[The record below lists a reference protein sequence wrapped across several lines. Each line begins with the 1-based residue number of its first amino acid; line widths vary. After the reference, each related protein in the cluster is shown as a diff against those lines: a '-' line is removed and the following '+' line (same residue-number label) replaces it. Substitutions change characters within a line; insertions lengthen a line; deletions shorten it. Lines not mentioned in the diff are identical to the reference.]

1 MTNQRRRGGPV
12 TTLHIRQLPAA
23 VHATF
28 KAYCARRG
36 YTMQAAAAELLRQAV
51 ADNTRLTRLEGGSHG
66 YRGSAGSKGD

>member
-1 MTNQRRRGGPV
+1 MTYQQRRGGPV

-36 YTMQAAAAELLRQAV
+36 YTMQAAAAELLRQA
-51 ADNTRLTRLEGGSHG
+51 ATDNTRLTRLEGGTHG
-66 YRGSAGSKGD
+66 YRGATDGAGD